1 MSDPYDQLVPG
12 GDPPVKPIK
21 PQLQPQENDMNSKPM
36 IRSKTMWVNII
47 TAVAGVL
54 TALGGSE
61 LIQDNPQMAGVA
73 ATVIAV
79 VNVFLRFMTTEKVTI
94 K

>member
-12 GDPPVKPIK
+12 KP
-21 PQLQPQENDMNSKPM
+21 QPQENDMNSKPM

-47 TAVAGVL
+47 TAIAGVV
-54 TALGGSE
+54 TALGGTE
-61 LIQDNPQMAGVA
+61 LIQDNPQMAGIA

-79 VNVFLRFMTTEKVTI
+79 VNVVLRLMTSQKVTL